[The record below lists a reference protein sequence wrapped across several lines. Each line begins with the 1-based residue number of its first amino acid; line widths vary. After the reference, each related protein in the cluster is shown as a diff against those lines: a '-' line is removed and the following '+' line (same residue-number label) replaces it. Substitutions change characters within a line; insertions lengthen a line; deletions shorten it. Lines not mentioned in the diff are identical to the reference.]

1 MTASFVRSLSASLS
15 ACARWLSVIL
25 ALAASFKTTAYC
37 SGVKFKCASAAGI
50 GCWLLMMLSL
60 LVVEIINGVQSVL
73 SAFLL
78 IAYLCKPLV
87 DYSQLKRF

>member
-1 MTASFVRSLSASLS
+1 
-15 ACARWLSVIL
+15 
-25 ALAASFKTTAYC
+25 
-37 SGVKFKCASAAGI
+37 
-50 GCWLLMMLSL
+50 MMLSL